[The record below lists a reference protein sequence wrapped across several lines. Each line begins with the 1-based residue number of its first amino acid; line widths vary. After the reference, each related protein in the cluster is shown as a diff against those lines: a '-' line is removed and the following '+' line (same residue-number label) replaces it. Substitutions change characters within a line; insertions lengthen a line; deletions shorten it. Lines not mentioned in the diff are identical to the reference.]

1 MKKIIITLFALAIML
16 PAGAQMTPE
25 AVMGMT
31 PDLPSTAALLNY
43 WKNHNDPFHNEY
55 PNSDLLNEFMDAWNA
70 ANDQI
75 QDMQAK
81 TLAPGMQKNAMAG
94 KVAGTN
100 KTAGE
105 VAQMSESEAKALA
118 MSSMQGRLSSMGL
131 SQADFAK
138 LQSSNLSD
146 EEAKAMASK
155 VMAKQTGGLTA
166 KDIEAMSHM
175 TDEQ

>member
-1 MKKIIITLFALAIML
+1 MKKIIITFFALAMML
-16 PAGAQMTPE
+16 PARAQMTPE

-43 WKNHNDPFHNEY
+43 WKERNDPFRTEAPDSY
-55 PNSDLLNEFMDAWNA
+55 ILDEFREAWNA

-81 TLAPGMQKNAMAG
+81 TLAPGMQRNAMAG

-105 VAQMSESEAKALA
+105 VANMSEAEAKALA
-118 MSSMQGRLSSMGL
+118 MSP
-131 SQADFAK
+131 
-138 LQSSNLSD
+138 
-146 EEAKAMASK
+146 
-155 VMAKQTGGLTA
+155 
-166 KDIEAMSHM
+166 
-175 TDEQ
+175 